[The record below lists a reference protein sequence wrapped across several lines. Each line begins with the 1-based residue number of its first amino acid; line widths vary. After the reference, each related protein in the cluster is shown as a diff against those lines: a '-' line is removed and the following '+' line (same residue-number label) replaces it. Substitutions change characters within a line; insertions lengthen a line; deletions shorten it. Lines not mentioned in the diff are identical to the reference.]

1 MNCPIRIS
9 WQLWAR
15 SADLR
20 SLSAIT
26 QLFEEI
32 LPYRQTLT
40 PHRYKTTLIEILPQS
55 LKDDPNDKDD
65 PDGKDDPNDKNTIL
79 IPPLPIS

>member
-1 MNCPIRIS
+1 MNSSIWTI

-20 SLSAIT
+20 NYSAIT

-32 LPYRQTLT
+32 LPPLSQD
-40 PHRYKTTLIEILPQS
+40 EIPWDS
-55 LKDDPNDKDD
+55 TSVDKDDPNNKFHL
-65 PDGKDDPNDKNTIL
+65 NSH
-79 IPPLPIS
+79 LPIS